1 MKGKDVHMSLTLA
14 IFYKRAVDLT
24 VLSTALHTATNSQL
38 GLASEM
44 ELATLGQ
51 IVSTSPPS
59 RFFLK

>member
-1 MKGKDVHMSLTLA
+1 MKGKDVHMSPHFSHLLQ
-14 IFYKRAVDLT
+14 RAVADLT

-51 IVSTSPPS
+51 IVSTSP
-59 RFFLK
+59 F